1 MNANLE
7 EFKKKTCALID
18 ELQAT
23 AHNALDEAPS
33 IKQMEKIAQLHLYT
47 LTVALQTITNGLSIM
62 KDEDMLRIWTPK
74 INN

>member
-18 ELQAT
+18 ELQLA

-33 IKQMEKIAQLHLYT
+33 IKQMEKITQLHLYT
-47 LTVALQTITNGLSIM
+47 LTIALQTITNGLSIM